1 MSTSDR
7 KDSLLEFPCTFP
19 LKVIGLADDGLA
31 QAVLEIVLRYAP
43 DFEGASME
51 MRPSS
56 GGKYL
61 GLTCVIEAS
70 SREQLDALYGDLTR
84 HRLVKIVL

>member
-1 MSTSDR
+1 MSLSDHR
-7 KDSLLEFPCTFP
+7 ESLLEFPCTFP
-19 LKVIGLADDGLA
+19 LKVIGLADEGLA
-31 QAVLEIVLRYAP
+31 QAVLDVVLRYAP
-43 DFEGASME
+43 DFEGASMK

-70 SREQLDALYGDLTR
+70 SREQLDAIYGELTR